1 MPHNPYTGVHNPSP
15 YSPEALLVPTGWRT
29 PADQNHE
36 THCVDPDAAEAD
48 GRTIHL
54 EQITTQVLHDTSVT
68 TTGVLHGELVRP
80 TAWTDEDFTQATG
93 IYMGETVTVPLPSG
107 HRVEEVTLEVPV
119 SHGKLTYALGA
130 VDATIA
136 GRRAFGYTIPEESR
150 TVTTIGNEIVIRWE
164 EHS

>member
-1 MPHNPYTGVHNPSP
+1 MPRNPYTGVHNPYP
-15 YSPEALLVPTGWRT
+15 YFPAAGRTGPFPDRREDTERPLPRYAGVFNAYHADNLEERHAAQRDAENTEPVTLADGTIVPT
-29 PADQNHE
+29 
-36 THCVDPDAAEAD
+36 V
-48 GRTIHL
+48 
-54 EQITTQVLHDTSVT
+54 
-68 TTGVLHGELVRP
+68 
-80 TAWTDEDFTQATG
+80 WTDEDFTQATG

-150 TVTTIGNEIVIRWE
+150 TVTTIGNEVVIRWE